1 MITEELLLSIYA
13 VLLLEVGLLL
23 LILILIVLDIKNTV
37 DSIRQVINKF
47 VKLGHIT
54 VDTAEELKSKLTS
67 LSGLTSVLGGLPTII
82 STIQNWS
89 DKSKSKDNNNYTEE
103 EENDDLGEVLA
114 KVTPKKK
121 KRII

>member
-82 STIQNWS
+82 SIIQNWS
-89 DKSKSKDNNNYTEE
+89 DRAQPKEE
-103 EENDDLGEVLA
+103 QKEDENDDLGEVLA
-114 KVTPKKK
+114 KVSPKKR

>member
-37 DSIRQVINKF
+37 DSVRQVVNKF

-54 VDTAEELKSKLTS
+54 ADTAEEFKSKINS
-67 LSGLTSVLGGLPTII
+67 LSGLTSILSGLPTVI
-82 STIQNWS
+82 SIIQNWG
-89 DKSKSKDNNNYTEE
+89 DKNKSKEE
-103 EENDDLGEVLA
+103 EKKEEHDDLGEALS
-114 KVTPKKK
+114 KVSPKKR

>member
-37 DSIRQVINKF
+37 DSVKQVINKF
-47 VKLGHIT
+47 IKLGHIT
-54 VDTAEELKSKLTS
+54 ADTAEDLKSKITS
-67 LSGLTSVLGGLPTII
+67 LSGLTSILSGLPTFI
-82 STIQNWS
+82 SIIQNWG
-89 DKSKSKDNNNYTEE
+89 DKNKSKDDYKEE
-103 EENDDLGEVLA
+103 EEHDDLGEVLS
-114 KVTPKKK
+114 KVSPKKR

>member
-37 DSIRQVINKF
+37 DSIKQVINKF

-54 VDTAEELKSKLTS
+54 ADTAEEFKSKITS
-67 LSGLTSVLGGLPTII
+67 LSGLTSVLGGLPAII
-82 STIQNWS
+82 SIVQNWS
-89 DKSKSKDNNNYTEE
+89 DRTKPKEE
-103 EENDDLGEVLA
+103 EQKEEDDDLGEVLS
-114 KVTPKKK
+114 KVSPKKR

>member
-23 LILILIVLDIKNTV
+23 LILILIVLDIKNIV

-54 VDTAEELKSKLTS
+54 VDTAEDFKSKLTS
-67 LSGLTSVLGGLPTII
+67 LSGLTSVLSGLPTII
-82 STIQNWS
+82 STIQSWG
-89 DKSKSKDNNNYTEE
+89 DRVKSKEE
-103 EENDDLGEVLA
+103 KEENDDLGDVLS
-114 KVTPKKK
+114 KVSPKKR